1 MEKMGSPHMANMIL
15 ISLHDHH
22 FFFLRMSQALNDHIW
37 TQLGL
42 DYIVKQ
48 IYDKHKKIWWD
59 KINMG
64 RTMMKDDFIR
74 QQDIM
79 Y

>member
-1 MEKMGSPHMANMIL
+1 
-15 ISLHDHH
+15 
-22 FFFLRMSQALNDHIW
+22 MSQALNDHIW

-42 DYIVKQ
+42 NYIIKQ
-48 IYDKHKKIWWD
+48 IYDKHKEIWWD
-59 KINMG
+59 KINTG

-79 Y
+79 YLDHKHKKGS